1 MACKTTTSTLSWL
14 LLFSLAFTLHV
25 RHSASQTDRK
35 VYIVYMGERQ
45 GDEDTTSSLHT
56 SMLQEVI
63 GSSAGPESLLYSYKR
78 SFSGFAAKLTEQEA
92 QQVAGMDGVVSVFP
106 SENKKLHTTRS
117 WDFLG
122 FPQQVKRRRTVES
135 NIIVGVLD
143 SGIWPESDSFN
154 DKGFGPPP
162 SKWKGACQTSANF
175 TCNNKIIGA
184 QYYKREGLIGKEEI
198 RSPRDV
204 SGHGTHTASTAAG
217 NLVSEASLRG
227 YGLGTARGGVPS
239 ARIAVYKVCW
249 GTESCSGHDILA
261 AFDDAIADGVDIISA
276 SLGGNTPRFY
286 FDDPISIGSFHAM
299 RNGILTSTSA
309 GNEGPNSGTVTSV
322 SPWSLSVAS
331 STIDRMFLTEVKL
344 GNNKIYQGF
353 SINIFDLK
361 NQMYPIIYGGDAPNT
376 TAGFNGSSSG
386 NCMPYS
392 LARNLVKGKIVLC
405 DVPSLGSFIAGAVG
419 SVMGGRP
426 RHSFADDF
434 PLPASLLDSK
444 DAKNIRAYV
453 RSTRNPTA
461 TILKSNERK
470 DTSSPYICYS
480 SSRGPNL
487 ISPTILKPDL
497 AAPGVHILAAW
508 PPIAPI
514 SEYEGDKR
522 VQYSYNMQT
531 GTSMACPHA
540 TGAAAY
546 IKSFHP
552 TWSPA
557 AIMSALITTAT
568 PMSTEKEP
576 DAEFAYGAGNVN
588 PIKAPYPGLIYD
600 INPLDYIKFLCREG
614 YTTKLLQIITGDSN
628 DRCSKVSNGTI
639 FDLNYP
645 TFALPTSPSKFIHH
659 VFYRTVTNVGSPT
672 SSYKAV
678 VTAPRGLKIKVKP
691 SVLLFKMFGQ
701 KLSFELTIKGRI
713 EKRIASASLIWSDGK
728 FQVRSPI
735 IVFVP

>member
-1 MACKTTTSTLSWL
+1 MACKTTTSSTLSWL

-25 RHSASQTDRK
+25 RHSASQNDRK
-35 VYIVYMGERQ
+35 VYIVYVGERQ

-63 GSSAGPESLLYSYKR
+63 GSTAGPESLLYSYKR

-106 SENKKLHTTRS
+106 SENKKLQTTRS

-122 FPQQVKRRRTVES
+122 FPQQVKRRRTIES
-135 NIIVGVLD
+135 DIIVGVMD
-143 SGIWPESDSFN
+143 SGIWPESDSFD

-175 TCNNKIIGA
+175 TCNKL
-184 QYYKREGLIGKEEI
+184 ELLFGKEDI

-204 SGHGTHTASTAAG
+204 AGHGTHTASTAAG
-217 NLVSEASLRG
+217 NLVSEASLLG

-249 GTESCSGHDILA
+249 GMEVSCSFHDILA
-261 AFDDAIADGVDIISA
+261 AFDDAIADGVDIISV
-276 SLGGNTPRFY
+276 SLGGTTAKIY
-286 FDDPISIGSFHAM
+286 FDDPIAIGSFHAM
-299 RNGILTSTSA
+299 RNGILTSTAA
-309 GNEGPNSGTVTSV
+309 GNEGPDPATVTNF

-331 STIDRMFLTEVKL
+331 STIDRMFLTEVIL
-344 GNNKIYQGF
+344 GNKKIYQGF

-361 NQMYPIIYGGDAPNT
+361 NEMYPIIYGGDAPNT
-376 TAGFNGSSSG
+376 AAGFNGSFSG
-386 NCMPYS
+386 ICTPNS

-405 DVPSLGSFIAGAVG
+405 DVPSKGSFVAGAVG
-419 SVMGGRP
+419 SVMGGRR
-426 RHSFADDF
+426 RHDSAINF
-434 PLPASLLDSK
+434 PLPASVLDSK

-461 TILKSNERK
+461 TILQSNERK
-470 DTSSPYICYS
+470 DASSPYIS
-480 SSRGPNL
+480 ITSSRGPNL

-508 PPIAPI
+508 PPIARI
-514 SEYEGDKR
+514 SDFQSDKR

-546 IKSFHP
+546 VKSFHP

-557 AIMSALITTAT
+557 AIMSALITTAA
-568 PMSTEKEP
+568 PMSAEKNP
-576 DAEFAYGAGNVN
+576 DAEFAYGAGNIN

-614 YTTKLLQIITGDSN
+614 YTTELLQIITGDHIN
-628 DRCSKVSNGTI
+628 DRCSEESNGTV

-645 TFALPTSPSKFIHH
+645 TFALPTSSSKFIRH
-659 VFYRTVTNVGSPT
+659 VFYRTVTNVGSPM

-678 VTAPRGLKIKVKP
+678 VTSPHDGLQIKVKP
-691 SVLLFKMFGQ
+691 SVLAFKKLGQ
-701 KLSFELTIKGRI
+701 ELSFELTIKGRI
-713 EKRIASASLIWSDGK
+713 KKRIASASVIWSDGK

-735 IVFVP
+735 VVYVP